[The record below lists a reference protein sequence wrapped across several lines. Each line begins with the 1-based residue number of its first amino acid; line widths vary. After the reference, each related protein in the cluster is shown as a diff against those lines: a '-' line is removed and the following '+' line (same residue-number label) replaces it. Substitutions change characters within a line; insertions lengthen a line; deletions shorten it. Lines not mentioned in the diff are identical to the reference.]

1 MRNFPVYKKIK
12 TLKKVFI
19 FWRRHPDSNR
29 GIRVLQ
35 TRALPL
41 GYVAEYLRY
50 DIIYSLLIKIV
61 PNNNKKVNSEQL
73 KIWSGKRGSNPR
85 PLPWQGSA
93 LSTELFPQKLKH
105 NYDSKF
111 I

>member
-1 MRNFPVYKKIK
+1 M
-12 TLKKVFI
+12 KKVFI

-105 NYDSKF
+105 YYNSKF
-111 I
+111 ELKSQ